1 MVIITDIGLILLFY
15 DWTIYIGN
23 KLTLRKP
30 YLVYVVP

>member
-23 KLTLRKP
+23 KLTLHKANM
-30 YLVYVVP
+30 VYVVP